1 MAKSSRQK
9 NGSVKKGGEKGAKG
23 AKAAKVAK
31 VARPMI
37 DDDLSAALD
46 VAGEALEMI
55 GRIAAEAAG
64 RLRAL
69 AEVHR
74 RQMATDDE

>member
-1 MAKSSRQK
+1 MAKSSE
-9 NGSVKKGGEKGAKG
+9 KKKRGGPKK
-23 AKAAKVAK
+23 KTRDAKVTKAMPA
-31 VARPMI
+31 ARPMI

-46 VAGEALEMI
+46 VTGEALEMI

-74 RQMATDDE
+74 RRTATDGEE

>member
-1 MAKSSRQK
+1 MAKTSGKRKKK
-9 NGSVKKGGEKGAKG
+9 NKTEKRTAKSVATG
-23 AKAAKVAK
+23 
-31 VARPMI
+31 PLL
-37 DDDLSAALD
+37 DNDLSAALD

-55 GRIAAEAAG
+55 GRLAAEAAG

-74 RQMATDDE
+74 RRSAKDNDE

>member
-1 MAKSSRQK
+1 MAKSSGKDKKKGDKKKSR
-9 NGSVKKGGEKGAKG
+9 KGGEMSA
-23 AKAAKVAK
+23 
-31 VARPMI
+31 PSHLLL

-46 VAGEALEMI
+46 VAGEAFAMI
-55 GRIAAEAAG
+55 GRIAGEAAG

-74 RQMATDDE
+74 RRTAKDDE

>member
-1 MAKSSRQK
+1 MAKSSGK
-9 NGSVKKGGEKGAKG
+9 DKKKDNKKKSGKGGEKGA
-23 AKAAKVAK
+23 
-31 VARPMI
+31 PSHLLL

-46 VAGEALEMI
+46 VAGEAFSMI
-55 GRIAAEAAG
+55 GRIAEEAAG

-74 RQMATDDE
+74 RRTAKDDE

>member
-1 MAKSSRQK
+1 MAKKSGKKK
-9 NGSVKKGGEKGAKG
+9 NKKTKTPTEKRVATGALL
-23 AKAAKVAK
+23 
-31 VARPMI
+31 
-37 DDDLSAALD
+37 DNDLSAALD

-74 RQMATDDE
+74 RRSAKDGEE

>member
-1 MAKSSRQK
+1 MAKSSD
-9 NGSVKKGGEKGAKG
+9 KKRRGGPKKETKGAKVR
-23 AKAAKVAK
+23 KAAPIAL
-31 VARPMI
+31 PMV

-46 VAGEALEMI
+46 VAGEAFEMI

-74 RQMATDDE
+74 RRTAAEGEE

>member
-1 MAKSSRQK
+1 MAKSSKKSIEK
-9 NGSVKKGGEKGAKG
+9 NKKKNERGVERSAPSH
-23 AKAAKVAK
+23 VLL
-31 VARPMI
+31 

-46 VAGEALEMI
+46 VVGGALEMI
-55 GRIAAEAAG
+55 GRIAGEAAG

-74 RQMATDDE
+74 RRAAKDDEE